1 MGERNLNMK
10 RIALSLC
17 LVILGFSLVDC
28 TWMQS
33 SMERPRINI
42 ANIMP
47 REIKLFEQVFDLE
60 LRIQNPNDTPLA
72 VNGMAFELELNDKR
86 FATGVSN
93 QDLVID
99 RLSSDVVHVEAITT
113 LVGFLRQVAE
123 YQQTKD
129 PRVTYRIK
137 GSIYSG
143 SPGIKLPFDD
153 SGEIKIPIEP
163 VK

>member
-1 MGERNLNMK
+1 MNRTYSRWCL
-10 RIALSLC
+10 IAFVLLLSGCATL
-17 LVILGFSLVDC
+17 FE
-28 TWMQS
+28 T
-33 SMERPRINI
+33 MERPRINI
-42 ANIMP
+42 ANVIP
-47 REIKLFEQVFDLE
+47 RDIKLFEQVFDLE
-60 LRIQNPNDTPLA
+60 LRIQNPNDTPLEI
-72 VNGMAFELELNDKR
+72 NGLAFELELNDKR

-93 QDLVID
+93 QSLVID
-99 RLSSDVVHVEAITT
+99 RLSSDVIHVQAITT

-143 SPGIKLPFDD
+143 STGTKLHFDD

-163 VK
+163 TKQK

>member
-1 MGERNLNMK
+1 MNTASSRWCL
-10 RIALSLC
+10 IALVLLLFGC
-17 LVILGFSLVDC
+17 AALY
-28 TWMQS
+28 Q

-42 ANIMP
+42 ANVMP
-47 REIKLFEQVFDLE
+47 RDIKLFEQVFDLE
-60 LRIQNPNDTPLA
+60 LRIQNPNDRPLE
-72 VNGMAFELELNDKR
+72 VNGLAFELELNDKR

-93 QDLVID
+93 QSLVID
-99 RLSSDVVHVEAITT
+99 RLSSDVIHVEAITT

-123 YQQTKD
+123 YQQTQN

-143 SPGIKLPFDD
+143 SAGTKVHFDD

-163 VK
+163 QKQ

>member
-1 MGERNLNMK
+1 MNKASSRCCL
-10 RIALSLC
+10 IVLALLMFGC
-17 LVILGFSLVDC
+17 AGLY
-28 TWMQS
+28 Q

-42 ANIMP
+42 ANVIP
-47 REIKLFEQVFDLE
+47 RDIKLFEQVFDLE
-60 LRIQNPNDTPLA
+60 LRIQNPNDTPLEI
-72 VNGMAFELELNDKR
+72 NGLAFELELNDKR

-93 QDLVID
+93 QSLVID
-99 RLSSDVVHVEAITT
+99 RLSSDVIHVEAITT

-143 SPGIKLPFDD
+143 STGTKLHFDD

-163 VK
+163 TKQK

>member
-1 MGERNLNMK
+1 MNKASSRCCL
-10 RIALSLC
+10 IVLALLMFGC
-17 LVILGFSLVDC
+17 AGLY
-28 TWMQS
+28 Q

-42 ANIMP
+42 ANVIP
-47 REIKLFEQVFDLE
+47 RDIKLFEQVFDLE
-60 LRIQNPNDTPLA
+60 LRIQNPNDTPLEI
-72 VNGMAFELELNDKR
+72 NGLAFELELNDKR

-93 QDLVID
+93 QSLVID
-99 RLSSDVVHVEAITT
+99 RLSSDVIHVQAITT

-143 SPGIKLPFDD
+143 STGTKLHFDD

-163 VK
+163 TKQK

>member
-1 MGERNLNMK
+1 MDKAHSRWCL
-10 RIALSLC
+10 IALIFLM
-17 LVILGFSLVDC
+17 LGCAGLY
-28 TWMQS
+28 Q

-42 ANIMP
+42 ANVMP

-60 LRIQNPNDTPLA
+60 LRIQNPNDTPLE
-72 VNGMAFELELNDKR
+72 VNGLAFDLELNDKR

-93 QDLVID
+93 QSLVID
-99 RLSSDVVHVEAITT
+99 RLSSGVIHVEAITT

-123 YQQTKD
+123 YQQTQN
-129 PRVTYRIK
+129 PRLTYRIK

-143 SPGIKLPFDD
+143 SAGTKLRFDD

-163 VK
+163 TKQ

>member
-1 MGERNLNMK
+1 L
-10 RIALSLC
+10 
-17 LVILGFSLVDC
+17 
-28 TWMQS
+28 
-33 SMERPRINI
+33 
-42 ANIMP
+42 
-47 REIKLFEQVFDLE
+47 
-60 LRIQNPNDTPLA
+60 NDTPLA
-72 VNGMAFELELNDKR
+72 VNGLAFELELNDKR

-143 SPGIKLPFDD
+143 SPGIKLPFDE
-153 SGEIKIPIEP
+153 SGEIKIPVDP

>member
-1 MGERNLNMK
+1 MNKASSRCCL
-10 RIALSLC
+10 IVLALLMFGC
-17 LVILGFSLVDC
+17 AGLY
-28 TWMQS
+28 Q

-42 ANIMP
+42 ANIIP
-47 REIKLFEQVFDLE
+47 RDIKLFEQVFDLE
-60 LRIQNPNDTPLA
+60 LRIQNPNDTPLEI
-72 VNGMAFELELNDKR
+72 NGLAFELELNDKR

-93 QDLVID
+93 QSLVID
-99 RLSSDVVHVEAITT
+99 RLSSDVIHVQAITT

-143 SPGIKLPFDD
+143 STGTKLHFDD

-163 VK
+163 TKQK

>member
-1 MGERNLNMK
+1 MNKKYSRWSLIVLVLFLLGCA
-10 RIALSLC
+10 AL
-17 LVILGFSLVDC
+17 FE
-28 TWMQS
+28 T
-33 SMERPRINI
+33 MERPRINI
-42 ANIMP
+42 ANVVP
-47 REIKLFEQVFDLE
+47 RDIKLFEQVFDLE
-60 LRIQNPNDTPLA
+60 LRIQNPNDTPLE
-72 VNGMAFELELNDKR
+72 VNGLAFELELNDKR

-93 QDLVID
+93 QSLVID
-99 RLSSDVVHVEAITT
+99 RLSSDVIHVQAITT

-143 SPGIKLPFDD
+143 SAGTKLHFDD

-163 VK
+163 PKQKQ

>member
-1 MGERNLNMK
+1 MNKASSRGCLM
-10 RIALSLC
+10 ALALLMFGC
-17 LVILGFSLVDC
+17 AGFY
-28 TWMQS
+28 Q

-42 ANIMP
+42 ANVMP
-47 REIKLFEQVFDLE
+47 RDIKLFEQVFDLE
-60 LRIQNPNDTPLA
+60 LRIQNPNDTPLEI
-72 VNGMAFELELNDKR
+72 NGLAFELDLNDKR

-93 QDLVID
+93 QSLVID
-99 RLSSDVVHVEAITT
+99 RLSSDVIHVQAITT

-143 SPGIKLPFDD
+143 SAGTQLHFDD

-163 VK
+163 PKQKQ

>member
-1 MGERNLNMK
+1 MNKAHSRWCL
-10 RIALSLC
+10 IALIFLM
-17 LVILGFSLVDC
+17 LGCAGLY
-28 TWMQS
+28 Q

-42 ANIMP
+42 ANVMP

-60 LRIQNPNDTPLA
+60 LRIQNPNDTPLE
-72 VNGMAFELELNDKR
+72 VNGLAFDLDLNDKR

-93 QDLVID
+93 QSLVID
-99 RLSSDVVHVEAITT
+99 RLSSGVIHVEAITT

-123 YQQTKD
+123 YQQTQN
-129 PRVTYRIK
+129 PRLTYRIK

-143 SPGIKLPFDD
+143 SAGTKLHFDD

-163 VK
+163 TKQ

>member
-1 MGERNLNMK
+1 MNEAHSRWCL
-10 RIALSLC
+10 IALVFL
-17 LVILGFSLVDC
+17 LLGCAGLY
-28 TWMQS
+28 Q

-42 ANIMP
+42 ANVMP

-60 LRIQNPNDTPLA
+60 LRIQNPNDTPLEI
-72 VNGMAFELELNDKR
+72 NGLAFELELNDKR

-93 QDLVID
+93 QSLVID
-99 RLSSDVVHVEAITT
+99 RLSSDVIHVQAITT

-143 SPGIKLPFDD
+143 STGTKLHFDD

-163 VK
+163 TKQK

>member
-1 MGERNLNMK
+1 MNKASSRCCL
-10 RIALSLC
+10 IVLALLMFGC
-17 LVILGFSLVDC
+17 AGLY
-28 TWMQS
+28 Q

-42 ANIMP
+42 ANVIP
-47 REIKLFEQVFDLE
+47 RDIKLFEQVFDLE
-60 LRIQNPNDTPLA
+60 LRIQNPNDTPLEI
-72 VNGMAFELELNDKR
+72 NGLAFELELNDKR

-93 QDLVID
+93 QSLVID
-99 RLSSDVVHVEAITT
+99 RLSSDVIHVQAITT
-113 LVGFLRQVAE
+113 LMGFLRQVAE

-143 SPGIKLPFDD
+143 STGTKLHFDD

-163 VK
+163 TKQK

>member
-1 MGERNLNMK
+1 MNKASSRCCL
-10 RIALSLC
+10 IVLALLM
-17 LVILGFSLVDC
+17 FDC
-28 TWMQS
+28 AGLYQ

-42 ANIMP
+42 ANVIP
-47 REIKLFEQVFDLE
+47 RDIKLFEQVFDLE
-60 LRIQNPNDTPLA
+60 LRIQNPNDTPLEI
-72 VNGMAFELELNDKR
+72 NGLAFELELNDKR

-93 QDLVID
+93 QSLVID
-99 RLSSDVVHVEAITT
+99 RLSSDVIHVQAITT

-143 SPGIKLPFDD
+143 STGTKLHFDD

-163 VK
+163 TKQK